1 MRAFLAPLQL
11 GYGTPHGSEAAA
23 HAAHIYLQNLPSD
36 HLLLKLDFKNAFNCL
51 HRDRMLTV
59 VREKVPELLPLVHS
73 AYSSPSHLFIG
84 DEIIQSSEGVQ
95 QGDPLGPL
103 LFCLTIH
110 SIVSQLRSELR
121 IFYMDDGTLGGSL
134 DDVLDDLHTVRNA
147 AEDFGLHLNLTKSE
161 VICVDPRTKDTMLNA
176 AHDLCIVSP
185 DQATLLGSP
194 IGSIASINNAIRT
207 KVNTLKIIGSWLHH
221 LHAHDVRLLSS
232 PPCIFYPQ
240 NAIYSPFLSV
250 FALTS
255 T

>member
-1 MRAFLAPLQL
+1 MQK
-11 GYGTPHGSEAAA
+11 
-23 HAAHIYLQNLPSD
+23 YLQNLLSD

-51 HRDRMLTV
+51 RHDRMLTV

-84 DEIIQSSEGVQ
+84 NEIIQSLEGVQ
-95 QGDPLGPL
+95 QGDPLGLL

-147 AEDFGLHLNLTKSE
+147 AEDLGLHLNLTKSE
-161 VICVDPRTKDTMLNA
+161 VICVDPHTNTTMLNA

-194 IGSIASINNAIRT
+194 YSASI
-207 KVNTLKIIGSWLHH
+207 
-221 LHAHDVRLLSS
+221 D
-232 PPCIFYPQ
+232 
-240 NAIYSPFLSV
+240 
-250 FALTS
+250 ALTVWS
-255 T
+255 QGHAEPPPPAPACCRQKAWDNPRMRATYENLPDTAPDTLDLGFWLLPKRNLELGYMHSQCQHWDFGWMMKLFK